1 MEHRQ
6 PKLILQCIILF
17 EFLAA
22 TVHGI
27 ICHSAAPESYN
38 SWPTEFSGS
47 ANLFQFRPPNAVNVS
62 CVTFLGTRVQNVLQ
76 MEFNCDETVR
86 KLLEPILADFGK
98 HDAFGVRS
106 WNPLLVEACTGA
118 ADQDDLGPVGLEQN
132 PTLAICATQTPS
144 PNCSYRVD
152 VPIAYNSF
160 FVSLGNKTTPYTTWY
175 ESTRVVRPAT
185 RAQNVL
191 QLEFHCNEEHRSQLE
206 PILTDLRRTEAFGL
220 RRWNPLLVEAC
231 SGKDVQDALGPVGVE
246 QSPLVGSCTFEAPRP
261 DSTFRLDIPLAHDS
275 FCVGFVDG
283 KQVDAVL
290 YLEKTRYSSSRFNVR
305 YEKSHQTQE

>member
-17 EFLAA
+17 EFLA

-27 ICHSAAPESYN
+27 MCHSAAPESYN

-47 ANLFQFRPPNAVNVS
+47 ANLFQLRPPNAVNVS

-98 HDAFGVRS
+98 YDAFGVRS

-175 ESTRVVRPAT
+175 ESTRVVRPGLFFT
-185 RAQNVL
+185 RTFRVPRNVA
-191 QLEFHCNEEHRSQLE
+191 EETRPEDKLWI
-206 PILTDLRRTEAFGL
+206 ILT
-220 RRWNPLLVEAC
+220 LLVT
-231 SGKDVQDALGPVGVE
+231 SWK
-246 QSPLVGSCTFEAPRP
+246 
-261 DSTFRLDIPLAHDS
+261 I
-275 FCVGFVDG
+275 
-283 KQVDAVL
+283 
-290 YLEKTRYSSSRFNVR
+290 Y
-305 YEKSHQTQE
+305 